1 MEFRRTVTMT
11 QYARQQQREGKG
23 GMIQESSTEACM
35 LPYVKQTTSA
45 SWIHE
50 AWHSKPVLWDNPE
63 GWGGEGSEGFR
74 TGDTCIP
81 VADSCRRMAGPPW
94 CSEMIVL
101 QIK

>member
-50 AWHSKPVLWDNPE
+50 ARALKSDAMGQHR
-63 GWGGEGSEGFR
+63 GMG
-74 TGDTCIP
+74 
-81 VADSCRRMAGPPW
+81 
-94 CSEMIVL
+94 
-101 QIK
+101 